1 MPWAKHSAAQCLHGD
16 SLLLVQQGL
25 TTCWHSGARQK
36 QRPVLQGHSWMP
48 TRVTSG
54 QNRQEWIE
62 LQRGL
67 EVADLAASRSKA
79 FRLMVATESCQ
90 LIYRVMMRPYT
101 LFGFQ
106 EDGSAGRFCI
116 NDGVCIAR
124 SWRLD
129 DLLPLV
135 CDGMLAKANR

>member
-1 MPWAKHSAAQCLHGD
+1 MPKM
-16 SLLLVQQGL
+16 
-25 TTCWHSGARQK
+25 K
-36 QRPVLQGHSWMP
+36 

-67 EVADLAASRSKA
+67 EVADLAASRWKA

-106 EDGSAGRFCI
+106 EDWSAGRFCI
-116 NDGVCIAR
+116 YDGVCIAR